1 MQLNSEDGGN
11 RKFILVQWPEEIDEK
26 KNKTAFDFV
35 KGLGSPLTPLEKGEA
50 EGRGINYD
58 IDSLKQRGLIT
69 NGNCLP
75 YNPDNIKKAQELR
88 KNMTLAEKKLWYEV
102 LQNKKLK
109 ELKFLRQ
116 KPIDHYI
123 VDFYCAKF
131 RLAIEIDGS
140 SHDNKQEY
148 DNQRT
153 ELLNLYGVKVVRYT
167 NDEVLNNIDG
177 VYQDLLKYIESPLTP
192 LEKGEAEGR
201 GINSLINGE
210 SEGRGINFEPTIFEI
225 TKERL
230 IRAAKKIQ
238 LQQKEKN
245 DKKASQLEFEEK
257 QQNSDFGFKI
267 FETTPIWE
275 DYEFIAKEM
284 EQEGQELFDESK
296 LAEED
301 LQTLLTTWQA
311 KDRILLT
318 ENLAKI
324 DLDSYFGY
332 YHHFKQKLYLMDK
345 GFETKN
351 LVKLIGEID
360 ENPSFNPKT
369 VICFGHN
376 WTTSMK
382 IRETFEGLKNY
393 GNKKSLDID
402 LEIRY

>member
-1 MQLNSEDGGN
+1 LVVANSNSNDLILDFFAGSGTTGDAVMQLNSEDGGN

-35 KGLGSPLTPLEKGEA
+35 MGLNPQNSTSLDPLKGV
-50 EGRGINYD
+50 
-58 IDSLKQRGLIT
+58 
-69 NGNCLP
+69 
-75 YNPDNIKKAQELR
+75 
-88 KNMTLAEKKLWYEV
+88 M
-102 LQNKKLK
+102 
-109 ELKFLRQ
+109 
-116 KPIDHYI
+116 
-123 VDFYCAKF
+123 
-131 RLAIEIDGS
+131 
-140 SHDNKQEY
+140 
-148 DNQRT
+148 
-153 ELLNLYGVKVVRYT
+153 
-167 NDEVLNNIDG
+167 
-177 VYQDLLKYIESPLTP
+177 
-192 LEKGEAEGR
+192 
-201 GINSLINGE
+201 
-210 SEGRGINFEPTIFEI
+210 EPTIFEI

-230 IRAAKKIQ
+230 IRTGKKIQ
-238 LQQKEKN
+238 LGQKEKN

-257 QQNSDFGFKI
+257 QQNLDLGFKI
-267 FETTPIWE
+267 FETMPIWE
-275 DYEFIAKEM
+275 DYEFIAEKL

-296 LAEED
+296 LTEED

-311 KDRILLT
+311 KDGILLT

-369 VICFGHN
+369 IVCFGHN
-376 WTTSMK
+376 WTESMK

-393 GNKKSLDID
+393 SNKKKSDID